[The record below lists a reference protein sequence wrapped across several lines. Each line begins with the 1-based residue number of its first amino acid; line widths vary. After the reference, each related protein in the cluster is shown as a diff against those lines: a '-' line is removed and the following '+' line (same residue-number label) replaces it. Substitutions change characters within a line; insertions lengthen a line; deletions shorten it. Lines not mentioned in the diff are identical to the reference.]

1 MDLSFNEIQSLI
13 QSTATELMETEM
25 PKSRVLE
32 IDDSESGFDPEIWRT
47 MCELGWAGMVIPEE
61 YGGSGNSHTDL
72 GALYEVLG
80 YFACPSPHLSST
92 VLSANAIL
100 EAGSDDQKKS
110 LLPAIASGD
119 LIYTLAFTEPEY
131 GWDPEFVRLKATVS
145 GGTIVLNGTKLF
157 IPDANIADRILVAAR
172 SRRRR

>member
-80 YFACPSPHLSST
+80 YFACPSPHLSSA

-100 EAGSDDQKKS
+100 EAGSEGAEAVPPSGHS
-110 LLPAIASGD
+110 LRRPHIHPGIHRAGIRLGPR
-119 LIYTLAFTEPEY
+119 
-131 GWDPEFVRLKATVS
+131 VRPTD
-145 GGTIVLNGTKLF
+145 GHGQ
-157 IPDANIADRILVAAR
+157 
-172 SRRRR
+172 RRNNSP

>member
-1 MDLSFNEIQSLI
+1 MDLSLNEIQSLI

-32 IDDSESGFDPEIWRT
+32 IDDSESGFDPELWRT

-80 YFACPSPHLSST
+80 YFACPSPPP
-92 VLSANAIL
+92 VLRSPVGQRYPGSRERRPEEISPSGHRL
-100 EAGSDDQKKS
+100 RRPHIHPGIHRAGIRMG
-110 LLPAIASGD
+110 P
-119 LIYTLAFTEPEY
+119 
-131 GWDPEFVRLKATVS
+131 
-145 GGTIVLNGTKLF
+145 
-157 IPDANIADRILVAAR
+157 
-172 SRRRR
+172 